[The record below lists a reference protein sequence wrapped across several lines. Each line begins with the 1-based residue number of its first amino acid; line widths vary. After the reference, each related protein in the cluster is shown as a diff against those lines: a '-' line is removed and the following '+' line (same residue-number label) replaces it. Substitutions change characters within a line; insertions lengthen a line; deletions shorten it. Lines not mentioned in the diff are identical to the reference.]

1 MVRALRALLLWL
13 ALLLAAAPAA
23 AHLTP
28 NSEIRL
34 DFGAARVD
42 AEVIVPLAELSFA
55 LRRQVPGKLG
65 PLKDPEVRD
74 YLVRRV
80 AVPGWQVRL
89 TSLDIIHEAGPPDLR
104 ARFALVPPP
113 GVSPR
118 HFDLAYSA
126 VIDRVPNHIVL
137 VVARNDF
144 AGGHLSERAQ
154 MLGGLQSGSTTL
166 RIDRGAGSDWRGFVS
181 AIGLGMHHI
190 AEGHDHL
197 LFLIALLLP
206 APLLAAAGR
215 RWNGYGGLRH
225 TLHNLVAV
233 VTAFT
238 IGHSLT
244 LIGGAFFDWKL
255 PAQPVEIGIAISIL
269 VSALH
274 AWRPLFA
281 GREAFVAAGFGLIH
295 GLAFATLIGRFGL
308 DPLQKA
314 KSILGFNIGI
324 ELVQLMVVAA
334 TMPALV
340 LLARTRFYPAFRTA
354 AAALAGAAAIAWT
367 IERSLGAENPVGQ
380 IQTNASFAV
389 GRPASVSEVIARL
402 RLRTAD
408 RLRQESQSVIGTR
421 YRVRES

>member
-1 MVRALRALLLWL
+1 MTRLLLWL
-13 ALLLAAAPAA
+13 ALLLAGAPAA

-34 DFGAARVD
+34 DFGATRVD

-55 LRRQVPGKLG
+55 LRRQVPPALG
-65 PLKDPEVRD
+65 PLNDPEVRD
-74 YLVRRV
+74 YMVQRV

-89 TSLDIIHEAGPPDLR
+89 TAIDIVHEAGPPDLR
-104 ARFALVPPP
+104 ARFALIPPP
-113 GVSPR
+113 GASPR
-118 HFDLAYSA
+118 HFDLAYRA

-144 AGGHLSERAQ
+144 AGGHLSERPQ
-154 MLGGLQSGSTTL
+154 MLGGLQSGSTVL

-206 APLLAAAGR
+206 APVLAAGR
-215 RWNGYGGLRH
+215 RWNGYGGMRH

-238 IGHSLT
+238 IGHSIT
-244 LIGGAFFDWKL
+244 LIGGAFFGWQL
-255 PAQPVEIGIAISIL
+255 PAQPVEIGIAVSIL
-269 VSALH
+269 VSAIH
-274 AWRPLFA
+274 AWRPIFA

-314 KSILGFNIGI
+314 KSILGFNLGI
-324 ELVQLMVVAA
+324 EMVQLMVVAA
-334 TMPALV
+334 AMPALM
-340 LLARTRFYPAFRTA
+340 LLARTRFYPAVRTIG
-354 AAALAGAAAIAWT
+354 AALAGAAATAW
-367 IERSLGAENPVGQ
+367 IVERSFGTENPVGRA
-380 IQTNASFAV
+380 IDAGLGHAPWLWATLTAGALAAFYLER
-389 GRPASVSEVIARL
+389 RPGTVTGIAHP
-402 RLRTAD
+402 
-408 RLRQESQSVIGTR
+408 G
-421 YRVRES
+421 